1 MKYRKLGKTEVSLS
15 AIGLGC
21 MGMSAAYGVADEK
34 ESIKTLHRALELGIN
49 FWDTADVYG
58 NGANERLLSKVLAEK
73 RNQIF
78 IATKFGFRLRN
89 HQGTVFDGGESYVDA
104 SPQYIRQA
112 VELSLKR
119 LNIETID
126 LYYAHRIDP
135 TIPVEETVG
144 TMAELVKEGKVRYLG
159 LSECSAESLR
169 RACAVH
175 PISAVESE
183 YSLLTRDV
191 EKEILPLTKEL
202 GVTLVPFSP
211 LGRGLVTNTINVN
224 ALGEN
229 DFRKHLPRYNGIYWE
244 NNQKLTAEFAEIAE
258 SKGITPAQLAL
269 AWILAQS
276 ENIIPIPGTKRIKY
290 LEENAKATDVNLL
303 PDDISKIELLL
314 KKYPNIDLLQQRF
327 FRLLSEYSQRE
338 VFATELVGAIEE
350 LALHLADFSMYE
362 QDNSILL
369 RYFSF
374 GLHRLKSYRVQFEQE
389 KNALFASN

>member
-89 HQGTVFDGGESYVDA
+89 HQCTVFDGGESYVDA

-314 KKYPNIDLLQQRF
+314 KKYPNIGNRYN
-327 FRLLSEYSQRE
+327 EY
-338 VFATELVGAIEE
+338 
-350 LALHLADFSMYE
+350 DFKFV
-362 QDNSILL
+362 N
-369 RYFSF
+369 
-374 GLHRLKSYRVQFEQE
+374 K
-389 KNALFASN
+389 